1 MKLLIAQL
9 VIFITAFIMTINN
22 SCLSF
27 TNHITGTIIFSY
39 IVLIVIIFFIIITI
53 LDVIKKIKKEIVG
66 SIILSN
72 DHYHNKNIEKIQW
85 VFDYLCSTISGH
97 ENSIVDRVH
106 NNNKILF
113 TNNEIKLNNNL
124 IETHTTHKLL
134 KELFMLENDTNRL
147 ENDTNRLL
155 HFAVDNNQQ
164 DLFCK
169 QVIEDSINDTK
180 IKDIIIEDD
189 KVTIPKEKNSRT
201 INRRK
206 KQQL

>member
-53 LDVIKKIKKEIVG
+53 LDVIKKIKKEIVE

-85 VFDYLCSTISGH
+85 VFDYLCSTISGN

-124 IETHTTHKLL
+124 IETHTTHELL
-134 KELFMLENDTNRL
+134 KELFMLENDTNTITKSNLTVSSEMLDAIMESMVEDNILHLDKTL
-147 ENDTNRLL
+147 EES
-155 HFAVDNNQQ
+155 FIDN
-164 DLFCK
+164 
-169 QVIEDSINDTK
+169 K
-180 IKDIIIEDD
+180 I
-189 KVTIPKEKNSRT
+189 IPKEKNSRT

>member
-39 IVLIVIIFFIIITI
+39 IVLIISIFSIIITI
-53 LDVIKKIKKEIVG
+53 LDVIKKIKKEIVE

-85 VFDYLCSTISGH
+85 IFDYLCSTISGH
-97 ENSIVDRVH
+97 ENSIVNRVH

-124 IETHTTHKLL
+124 IETHTTHELL
-134 KELFMLENDTNRL
+134 KELFMLENDTNK
-147 ENDTNRLL
+147 LL
-155 HFAVDNNQQ
+155 HFDVDNNSN
-164 DLFCK
+164 DLLCK
-169 QVIEDSINDTK
+169 QVIEDSINNTK

-201 INRRK
+201 NTRRK
-206 KQQL
+206 KQQP